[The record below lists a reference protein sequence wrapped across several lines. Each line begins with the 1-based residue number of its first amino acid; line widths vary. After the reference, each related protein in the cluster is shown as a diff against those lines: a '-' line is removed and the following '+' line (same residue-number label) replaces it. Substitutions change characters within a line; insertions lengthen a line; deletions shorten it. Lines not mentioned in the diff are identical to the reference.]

1 MANPNINLADA
12 FNDMAREFK
21 KDRYRKRA
29 YENAATSIRK
39 YDKIITSGDQ
49 AQKEIKGIGKSIA
62 DKIDELLKTGTLQ
75 VLENR
80 PQEVIQKD
88 KMVKVFEGIYGV
100 GTITAEKWYDMGYH
114 DFKSLEG
121 LYPQMTDG
129 QKLGYYYYSQLQER
143 IPRPEMDQIRDVIIK
158 MWKPLGLKYDQDYVI
173 AGSYR
178 RGESDSGDID
188 ILVRG
193 IMDISSLLTPLIQN
207 KLILGNL
214 ALGPTKYMGIIKV
227 EEFARRIDIR
237 LVNSESWAYALLY
250 FTGSKEL
257 NVDMRT
263 KAIGMGLTMNEYG
276 MVGPGR
282 EYPAKTEKDI
292 FDYLGMTYLEP
303 IERSATYK
311 FKKDN
316 KTEPPKVEITKVEIT
331 KVEIDK
337 IAKVE
342 KSETTKPAITEPMKG
357 KWHRPVPSLF
367 IYISDGLVSTGN
379 IAGFDLDWT
388 LARTIHGSFPKSPS
402 DITLL
407 PNRISTLKKLRERGF
422 TIVIFTNQKST
433 TENKVKFNFER
444 MNHFINIIPDIP
456 IMLYMSISDDMYRKP
471 QVGMY
476 QTLQKM
482 VPTITSSFYCGD
494 AAGRP
499 QDFSDSDLKFA
510 ENSEITFYVPEK
522 IFSSIR
528 FIKPDLG
535 SVNDIKIPDGKNMF
549 VFVGMPGSGK
559 STFFN
564 TYLSPRGYVHANQD
578 IIGTKAKVLKLVR
591 ESITQGL
598 NICVDST
605 NPGLDRRQEFYNL
618 GLANNYN
625 LITIYFVA
633 DGRGRNKLREKPV
646 PTIAYSMYYK
656 YLVEPT
662 SANTPGTLY
671 EMF

>member
-1 MANPNINLADA
+1 MSNPNIKLADA

-29 YENAATSIRK
+29 YENAAASIRK
-39 YDKIITSGDQ
+39 YDKIITSGSQ

-62 DKIDELLKTGTLQ
+62 DKIDELLATGTLQ

-80 PQEVIQKD
+80 PQDVIQKE
-88 KMVKVFEGIYGV
+88 KVVKKFEGIYGV
-100 GTITAEKWYDMGYH
+100 GTVTAEKWYDMGYH

-143 IPRPEMDQIRDVIIK
+143 IPRSEMDQIRDVIIK
-158 MWKPLGLKYDQDYVI
+158 MWEPLGLKYDQDYVI

-178 RGESDSGDID
+178 RGDPNSGDVD

-193 IMDISSLLTPLIQN
+193 IMDINSLLTPLIQN

-227 EEFARRIDIR
+227 SELARRIDIR
-237 LVNSESWAYALLY
+237 LVNTESWAYALLY

-292 FDYLGMTYLEP
+292 FDYLGMPYLEP
-303 IERSATYK
+303 TERSANYK
-311 FKKDN
+311 FKKVN
-316 KTEPPKVEITKVEIT
+316 LGKITPVSKPEITPIG
-331 KVEIDK
+331 
-337 IAKVE
+337 KVE
-342 KSETTKPAITEPMKG
+342 KIEPMKG
-357 KWHRPVPSLF
+357 KWHRPVQSLF

-444 MNHFINIIPDIP
+444 MNHFINLIPDIP
-456 IMLYMSISDDMYRKP
+456 VMLYMSITDDMYRKP
-471 QVGMY
+471 QTGMY

-482 VPTITSSFYCGD
+482 VPTITSAFYCGD
-494 AAGRP
+494 AAGREE
-499 QDFSDSDLKFA
+499 DFSDSDLKFA
-510 ENSEITFYVPEK
+510 QNSGITFYVPEK
-522 IFSSIR
+522 IFPSIQR
-528 FIKPDLG
+528 INPNPGPVDE
-535 SVNDIKIPDGKNMF
+535 IEIPDGKN
-549 VFVGMPGSGK
+549 
-559 STFFN
+559 
-564 TYLSPRGYVHANQD
+564 
-578 IIGTKAKVLKLVR
+578 I
-591 ESITQGL
+591 
-598 NICVDST
+598 
-605 NPGLDRRQEFYNL
+605 
-618 GLANNYN
+618 
-625 LITIYFVA
+625 
-633 DGRGRNKLREKPV
+633 
-646 PTIAYSMYYK
+646 
-656 YLVEPT
+656 
-662 SANTPGTLY
+662 
-671 EMF
+671 